1 MDVDSEISQL
11 ALQDVKIS
19 ALEPYQNRFKVIFK
33 IIEKTEP
40 QEVANRNNPEEKH
53 RLSDITVA
61 DDTGSIILTAWDDD
75 IELLELGKYFALTN
89 GYVNVYRDSM
99 RLSSRKSGS
108 FESVEV
114 EFENLNLENKRSEEV
129 HEQRRHRR
137 KSSC

>member
-1 MDVDSEISQL
+1 MNVDSEVPEVT
-11 ALQDVKIS
+11 LQDVKIS
-19 ALEPYQNRFKVIFK
+19 ALEPYQNRFKVVFK
-33 IIEKTEP
+33 VIEKTEP
-40 QEVANRNNPEEKH
+40 REVTNRNNPAEKH

-75 IELLELGKYFALTN
+75 IELLELEKYYALIS

-99 RLSSRKSGS
+99 RLSPRKNGS

-129 HEQRRHRR
+129 HEQRRYRR
-137 KSSC
+137 